1 LDADELERLT
11 AAAAA
16 VPLTENEYN
25 ATDFVVALLETVMDY
40 QNSTTTVERAG
51 RYFEENRRRQVRT
64 LDDLEDELARF
75 PDDRDGNDALAMDLW
90 NYHHWRRAQELRGL
104 VAYFRERDVTDLAS
118 LRAWAERSTS
128 KDFVGHIKGLGPTV
142 YQGLV
147 MRTGVETVKPDVH
160 VLRFVSAAIGRP
172 VNEAEAVQG
181 LEEVAARLKISPR
194 VLDWSIWEY
203 QRVGT

>member
-16 VPLTENEYN
+16 VPLTENGYN

-90 NYHHWRRAQELRGL
+90 NYHHWRRA
-104 VAYFRERDVTDLAS
+104 
-118 LRAWAERSTS
+118 
-128 KDFVGHIKGLGPTV
+128 
-142 YQGLV
+142 
-147 MRTGVETVKPDVH
+147 
-160 VLRFVSAAIGRP
+160 
-172 VNEAEAVQG
+172 
-181 LEEVAARLKISPR
+181 
-194 VLDWSIWEY
+194 
-203 QRVGT
+203 